1 MSAPITEQNP
11 VSAAMLAWTQSKD
24 ADPLGSSV
32 LGDTTTTRYRS
43 RATGRTIVRIVRECP
58 IQRVGPRLLSLK
70 DDYEYQDEETW
81 HVEES
86 DGESIEIG
94 RPERLPEILA
104 LQGRWTIG
112 EEASLADVEQWLK
125 SHLAEMRVSGG
136 GNMYAVRISS
146 REGHVTSK
154 GTTFAHAIKAAS
166 RAFAALK
173 GAS

>member
-1 MSAPITEQNP
+1 M
-11 VSAAMLAWTQSKD
+11 
-24 ADPLGSSV
+24 GSSV

-43 RATGRTIVRIVRECP
+43 RATGRTIVRIVQ
-58 IQRVGPRLLSLK
+58 QR
-70 DDYEYQDEETW
+70 DETW

-125 SHLAEMRVSGG
+125 SHQADMRVAGY
-136 GNMYAVRISS
+136 GNTYVVRISS

-154 GTTFAHAIKAAS
+154 GTTFARAIKAAS